1 MYRVLIIDDE
11 KFIRKVSGIA
21 SIGKNTAFSVAAEA
35 GNGAEAIRIMSEITP
50 HLIIVDIRMP
60 VMDGL
65 AFIKEARKNFQRAYM

>member
-35 GNGAEAIRIMSEITP
+35 GNGAEAIR
-50 HLIIVDIRMP
+50 L
-60 VMDGL
+60 
-65 AFIKEARKNFQRAYM
+65 